1 MSHLTTNC
9 CYVATMEKAGEARP
23 KDVVEVGVGALDV
36 VERGHDG
43 EGVLLVEED
52 EGDQSAVIECNDVVV
67 EASEA
72 AVGGRGRLGRQ

>member
-23 KDVVEVGVGALDV
+23 KVVVEVGVGALDV

-43 EGVLLVEED
+43 EGVLLIEE
-52 EGDQSAVIECNDVVV
+52 DQSAVIECNDVVV

>member
-1 MSHLTTNC
+1 VSHLTTNC

-23 KDVVEVGVGALDV
+23 KVVVEVGVGALDV

-52 EGDQSAVIECNDVVV
+52 EGDQSAVIECVDVVV

-72 AVGGRGRLGRQ
+72 AVGGRLGRQ

>member
-23 KDVVEVGVGALDV
+23 KVVVEVGVGALDV
-36 VERGHDG
+36 VEKGHDG
-43 EGVLLVEED
+43 EGVLLIEE
-52 EGDQSAVIECNDVVV
+52 

-72 AVGGRGRLGRQ
+72 AVGGRVLYIFPPSETNFYTRNYFTA

>member
-1 MSHLTTNC
+1 M
-9 CYVATMEKAGEARP
+9 
-23 KDVVEVGVGALDV
+23 GVGALDV